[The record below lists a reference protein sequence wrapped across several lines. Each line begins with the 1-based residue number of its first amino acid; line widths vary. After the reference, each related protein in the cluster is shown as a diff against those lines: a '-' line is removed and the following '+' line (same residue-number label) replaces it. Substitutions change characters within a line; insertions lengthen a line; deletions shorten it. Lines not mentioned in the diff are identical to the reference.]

1 MYHDALTDEASRV
14 EQYLAG
20 ERLDPVNSFN
30 FDDALRELVRPE
42 DRGGNAFLQKLID
55 ASSPKPI
62 NVRALPARSRDLPDE
77 ARRMLSEHASWLR
90 ARGDTNNTMEELT

>member
-1 MYHDALTDEASRV
+1 MKHLVLSSIW
-14 EQYLAG
+14 
-20 ERLDPVNSFN
+20 PVNGWTQSIASTSTMRCVN
-30 FDDALRELVRPE
+30 WSGPKIG
-42 DRGGNAFLQKLID
+42 GGNAFLQKLID